1 MKAERVRAN
10 GILMRC
16 VVEGPPSAQALLLCN
31 GLATDLGMWEPQIDE
46 FSKNYRVIRYDMRGH
61 GGTAATPP
69 PYSLSLLV
77 EDLRSLLDALG
88 VDQVHFA
95 GMSLGGM
102 VGQAFAVRY
111 PHRLLSLV
119 LCDTAAR
126 MRREIWEG
134 RIKQVEIEGIEP
146 MVEPSILR
154 WFTKPFLEANPL
166 LMDKIRQMIRRVSV
180 EGYLG
185 GARVVMEMNHVQQL
199 AKISTPTL
207 VIVGR
212 EDVSTPVAEAQL
224 MHEHITGSAL
234 SVIDD
239 AAHLP
244 NIERPEEFNRAL
256 KQFLARLDAVAL
268 EGKK

>member
-16 VVEGPPSAQALLLCN
+16 VVEGPPSAHALLLCN
-31 GLATDLGMWEPQIDE
+31 GLATDLEMWEPQLSE
-46 FSKNYRVIRYDMRGH
+46 FTKTHRVIRYDMRGH
-61 GGTAATPP
+61 GETSATPP

-102 VGQAFAVRY
+102 VGQSFAVRY
-111 PHRLLSLV
+111 PHRFLSLV

-134 RIKQVEIEGIEP
+134 RIQQVEAEGVEP
-146 MVEPSILR
+146 MVEPSIVR
-154 WFTKPFLEANPL
+154 WFTTPFRDANPL
-166 LMDKIRQMIRRVSV
+166 LMDEVRQMIRRVSKD
-180 EGYLG
+180 GYLG
-185 GARVVMEMNHVQQL
+185 GARVVMEMDHVAQL

-224 MHEHITGSAL
+224 MHEHITGSTL
-234 SVIDD
+234 CVIDD

-244 NIERPEEFNRAL
+244 NIERPAEFNRVL
-256 KQFLARLDAVAL
+256 KQFLSRLDAVAL
-268 EGKK
+268 EAKQ